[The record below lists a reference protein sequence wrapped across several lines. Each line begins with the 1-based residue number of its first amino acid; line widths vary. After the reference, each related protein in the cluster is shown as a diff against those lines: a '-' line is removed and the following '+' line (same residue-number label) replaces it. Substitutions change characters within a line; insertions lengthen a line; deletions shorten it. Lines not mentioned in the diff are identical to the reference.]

1 MLDKKLFN
9 LLVVYFLMTF
19 GACILIICNKHVE
32 LSSKICHNFTYWN
45 LSHLITRIIIMVFF
59 KEYLKLI
66 LFLDIFWE
74 VCEYIY
80 EEYIIKIICNY
91 INLSDEYTK
100 NIYDWN
106 DIFWNIFGMILGLI
120 ISLLHNILIN
130 PY

>member
-1 MLDKKLFN
+1 
-9 LLVVYFLMTF
+9 
-19 GACILIICNKHVE
+19 
-32 LSSKICHNFTYWN
+32 
-45 LSHLITRIIIMVFF
+45 MVFF
-59 KEYLKLI
+59 KEYWKLI